1 MELERTLTAR
11 VSTEELVMIL
21 NDALVRYLNVEMTE
35 KELKN
40 VEQYISRY
48 FTELELTVEDLN
60 AKTLKDYVEASEQ

>member
-21 NDALVRYLNVEMTE
+21 NDALIRYHNVEMTE

-48 FTELELTVEDLN
+48 FTELELTVEDLTQ
-60 AKTLKDYVEASEQ
+60 KQLKEYVEASEQ

>member
-11 VSTEELVMIL
+11 VSTEELVTIL
-21 NDALVRYLNVEMTE
+21 NDALVRYHNVEMTE

-48 FTELELTVEDLN
+48 FTELELTVEDLTQ
-60 AKTLKDYVEASEQ
+60 KTIQDYVNASEQ

>member
-21 NDALVRYLNVEMTE
+21 NDALIRYHNVEMTE

-48 FTELELTVEDLN
+48 FTELELTVEDLTQ
-60 AKTLKDYVEASEQ
+60 KTIQDYVNASEQ